1 MAGTDARAGSIAGEE
16 PVMHPSLTRVAVVGA
31 VLAAAAPALAQTS
44 MGSREFQQAELS
56 EVSPTIRAEV
66 EKRVAAAP
74 GNTIRGVLETMLLNE
89 IQARWPASR
98 LVAVDMGRG
107 VAVIAMPDNALKAI
121 SFNKQDG
128 LKAVGEVTLT
138 R

>member
-1 MAGTDARAGSIAGEE
+1 MIHDRPRT
-16 PVMHPSLTRVAVVGA
+16 LTLGGA
-31 VLAAAAPALAQTS
+31 ALALALLAAGPAAAQSS

-56 EVSPTIRAEV
+56 EVSPAIRAEV
-66 EKRVAAAP
+66 ERRVAAAP

-89 IQARWPASR
+89 IQVRWAGSR

-107 VAVIAMPDNALKAI
+107 VAVIGLPDNSMKAVT
-121 SFNKQDG
+121 FNKQDG
-128 LKAVGEVTLT
+128 LKVVGEVTLT

>member
-1 MAGTDARAGSIAGEE
+1 MIHHRPQA
-16 PVMHPSLTRVAVVGA
+16 LTLGGA
-31 VLAAAAPALAQTS
+31 ALALALLAAGPAAAQSS

-66 EKRVAAAP
+66 ERRLAAAP

-89 IQARWPASR
+89 IQVRWAGSR

-107 VAVIAMPDNALKAI
+107 VAVIGLPDNSLKAI
-121 SFNKQDG
+121 TFNKQDG
-128 LKAVGEVTLT
+128 LKVVGEVTLA

>member
-1 MAGTDARAGSIAGEE
+1 MIQFRSQALALGGAALA
-16 PVMHPSLTRVAVVGA
+16 VAVWAAGP
-31 VLAAAAPALAQTS
+31 AAAQSS

-56 EVSPTIRAEV
+56 EVSPAIRAEV
-66 EKRVAAAP
+66 ERRVAASP

-89 IQARWPASR
+89 IQVRWPGSR

-107 VAVIAMPDNALKAI
+107 VAVIGLPDNSMKAI
-121 SFNKQDG
+121 TFNKQDG

>member
-1 MAGTDARAGSIAGEE
+1 MMIQFRQKALALG
-16 PVMHPSLTRVAVVGA
+16 GA
-31 VLAAAAPALAQTS
+31 ALAATLFAAAPVAAQSS

-56 EVSPTIRAEV
+56 EVSPAIRAEV
-66 EKRVAAAP
+66 ERRVAAAP

-89 IQARWPASR
+89 IQVRWSGSR

-107 VAVIAMPDNALKAI
+107 VAVIALPDNSMKAI
-121 SFNKQDG
+121 TFNKQDG
-128 LKAVGEVTLT
+128 LKAVGEVVLT